1 MEIDAFADRMKK
13 PGFGQV
19 VQWIARRI
27 VGASQVSHRCLTCL
41 ER

>member
-13 PGFGQV
+13 LAVGQV
-19 VQWIARRI
+19 IQGVARRI
-27 VGASQVSHRCLTCL
+27 VGASQVSHRSLTCL